1 MKPGSSGEHRLQQQY
16 GSQQRADTFYQSQML
31 DHLNDRMVKLVQR
44 QEMMFVATAD
54 SGGECDSSFRAGLPG
69 FVIVLDEKTLIYPEY
84 RGNGVHASLGNMSE
98 NAHVGILFLDV
109 LETTIGLHVN
119 GTATILEN
127 EQLLKRDGLPGTVL
141 AATEIEGGRHPDRWV
156 EVSVEEAYIHCSK
169 HVPRLAK
176 VDKEI
181 HWGSDD
187 ESCKGGDFF
196 SASTT

>member
-1 MKPGSSGEHRLQQQY
+1 MILRLKLFIWIFALLCVNVTAVIAAGATEHPM
-16 GSQQRADTFYQSQML
+16 D
-31 DHLNDRMVKLVQR
+31 
-44 QEMMFVATAD
+44 
-54 SGGECDSSFRAGLPG
+54 GL
-69 FVIVLDEKTLIYPEY
+69 E
-84 RGNGVHASLGNMSE
+84 A
-98 NAHVGILFLDV
+98 
-109 LETTIGLHVN
+109 
-119 GTATILEN
+119 N
-127 EQLLKRDGLPGTVL
+127 EIELAITLLKRDGLPGAVL
-141 AATEIEGGRHPDRWV
+141 AATEVEGGRHPDRWV